1 MNITFKYFLLCAFL
15 VPHLSYSQDAVI
27 STKISLSDSLVVES
41 EFIKEDVDLR
51 IKKLSK
57 ELDSLY
63 RCYKI
68 QNPSVLNNLRPASEV
83 IKSYVL
89 DLINNGGFDKSSE
102 FNAEV
107 LYSKKFKNSSL
118 EEAMGKYINSINN
131 LDLNPD
137 VKKNAVKK
145 IHPLRNPDS
154 LDSYTNKYNK
164 NVTTLKKHLIDILW
178 SEIYI
183 IDNENIIR

>member
-1 MNITFKYFLLCAFL
+1 MNSTFRYFLICAFL
-15 VPHLSYSQDAVI
+15 MPHLIYSQDAVI
-27 STKISLSDSLVVES
+27 STKISLNDSLVVES
-41 EFIKEDVDLR
+41 VLIKADVDLK
-51 IKKLSK
+51 IQKLSK

-63 RCYKI
+63 SYYKF

-102 FNAEV
+102 FNTEV

-118 EEAMGKYINSINN
+118 GEVMGKYINSINN

-137 VKKNAVKK
+137 VKKNVVKK
-145 IHPLRNPDS
+145 IHPLKNPDALNS
-154 LDSYTNKYNK
+154 FTNKYNK
-164 NVTTLKKHLIDILW
+164 NVTALKKHLIDILW

-183 IDNENIIR
+183 IDNENIIK